1 MIHKKRNSNDSS
13 FIGLNIPRR
22 KFILI
27 VALTKFSA
35 LIQRS
40 STGLCI
46 WRMIAPIV
54 VQGRQ
59 CYRYRIDDN
68 LLPVTSAVS
77 IVKRPLQTRLC
88 RDVVSGEVWQNPA
101 EISLLTT
108 DNCHWKLTKQAHPL
122 NMWQSR
128 YFSVFYIPQVI
139 WIDFNKLTFHDFT
152 TIQLIMHSS
161 ESGNSSKLTFLK

>member
-1 MIHKKRNSNDSS
+1 MICCVDWWKRKSPTLSRHKDHSDSLLYLLLGAALQCYNLQSQTTLMIHKKRNSNDSS

-59 CYRYRIDDN
+59 CYRLQQPPLCSHPCRPDSVGMWSVERSGRIQQK
-68 LLPVTSAVS
+68 S
-77 IVKRPLQTRLC
+77 
-88 RDVVSGEVWQNPA
+88 
-101 EISLLTT
+101 
-108 DNCHWKLTKQAHPL
+108 H
-122 NMWQSR
+122 
-128 YFSVFYIPQVI
+128 Y
-139 WIDFNKLTFHDFT
+139 
-152 TIQLIMHSS
+152 
-161 ESGNSSKLTFLK
+161 

>member
-1 MIHKKRNSNDSS
+1 MICCVDWWKRKSPTLSRHKDHSDSLLYLLLGAALQCYNLQSQTTLMIHKKRNSNDSS

-40 STGLCI
+40 SRGLCI

-77 IVKRPLQTRLC
+77 IVKRPLQTRPC

-108 DNCHWKLTKQAHPL
+108 DNCH
-122 NMWQSR
+122 
-128 YFSVFYIPQVI
+128 
-139 WIDFNKLTFHDFT
+139 
-152 TIQLIMHSS
+152 
-161 ESGNSSKLTFLK
+161 